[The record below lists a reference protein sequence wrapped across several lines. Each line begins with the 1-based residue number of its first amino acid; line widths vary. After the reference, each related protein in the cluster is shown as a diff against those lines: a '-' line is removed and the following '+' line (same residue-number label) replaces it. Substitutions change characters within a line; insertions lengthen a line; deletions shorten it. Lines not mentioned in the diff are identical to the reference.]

1 MDTNAT
7 TIVLTDKDCRDEI
20 LGVLTVQGKTEPEIR
35 AAINCARAN
44 IEDWD
49 IDTLIEAIQNIGWNV
64 SWSNSVTSMSI

>member
-1 MDTNAT
+1 MNTIET
-7 TIVLTDKDCRDEI
+7 TVVLTDKDCGDEI

-49 IDTLIEAIQNIGWNV
+49 IDALIVAIQNIGWKV
-64 SWSNSVTSMSI
+64 SWNNTVASMSI